1 MRTAS
6 KMSRNLAIRV
16 LRALLKNEDSSR
28 QIFGAKFRRRRPSFL
43 SPLLLERIGRPVGVY
58 TCGCVLSTY
67 LFQSVY
73 GTIGVSHQP
82 YIVVLV
88 EVLRTTVLFCQF
100 TVNACNFQTGHG
112 RTVPKLGIIVGD
124 EPGELKPRL
133 SFLVQ
138 SALMKKSGTV
148 LLQFDYPNALVLQ
161 QAFGVLHCQKKYRQR
176 QTTITFPFG
185 TPALSGFGP
194 PVSKALN

>member
-88 EVLRTTVLFCQF
+88 EVLRTTVLFIVPAL
-100 TVNACNFQTGHG
+100 TLNACNFQTGHG

-138 SALMKKSGTV
+138 SALMKKVGPSSGSLTTLTHLYCNRPWEFCIAKRTIGKDK
-148 LLQFDYPNALVLQ
+148 LL
-161 QAFGVLHCQKKYRQR
+161 
-176 QTTITFPFG
+176 
-185 TPALSGFGP
+185 
-194 PVSKALN
+194 